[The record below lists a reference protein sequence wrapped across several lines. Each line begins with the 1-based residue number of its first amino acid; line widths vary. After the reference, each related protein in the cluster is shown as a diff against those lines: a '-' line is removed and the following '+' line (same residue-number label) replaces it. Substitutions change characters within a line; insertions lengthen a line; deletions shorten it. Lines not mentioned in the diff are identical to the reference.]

1 EDGRACRWA
10 WRRDLGEAAKY
21 PDRTRAGGRSRLRGI
36 AYGVALLDRPQ
47 RPAQGA
53 NYGRTTG
60 PHEVR
65 PGTAVSGLPP
75 DFGGLSLQSFR
86 SVWLADPEARPQQ
99 TGKAQ
104 LTGN

>member
-1 EDGRACRWA
+1 VPVGLEEGPGRSRKAP
-10 WRRDLGEAAKY
+10 GV
-21 PDRTRAGGRSRLRGI
+21 PNRTRAGGRSRLRGI

-65 PGTAVSGLPP
+65 PGTPVSGLPP
-75 DFGGLSLQSFR
+75 DFGALPLQSFR
-86 SVWLADPEARPQQ
+86 SVRLADP
-99 TGKAQ
+99 
-104 LTGN
+104 